1 MTDRRNTIETL
12 KEGRTRFAEGE
23 KTSNDLI
30 YSLRQNEDG
39 SLCFPYINGAVHE
52 IYGFDHIDIENDADK
67 IFSLIH
73 FDDIAYVKQS
83 ISKAMSELVPLKCQ
97 YRYMHP
103 QKEKGLM
110 WHQMHSLPVIEPE
123 GTVICH
129 GIITDITEDKNT
141 EQKLIKAKW
150 LYSFISHIN
159 QMIVRVT
166 DEQTLFKEVCDIA
179 VNIGTFRMAWIGLID
194 EVTKK
199 VIPTMIAGEDEGY
212 LLKIKAA
219 SIEDIP
225 EGRGPIGIALREN
238 RHIIVNDIENDPRML
253 LWREEALR
261 RGYFSSIAV
270 PIRKFGKP
278 IGVFCFYASEKNFF
292 DAEEIALL
300 EEAANDVAFALEV
313 FEKEALRKKEEAA
326 GFEKEQRLHI
336 LTELSPVGIFRT
348 DASGNTTYVNPS
360 WSQISGLS
368 FQEALGNGWRKAVHI
383 DDRERLFNGWLNAT
397 TQKEKSFSEYRFVR
411 PDGSITWVIGQ
422 AIPELNAENEIIGY
436 IGTTTDITE
445 RKQAEEEFEKINK
458 KNTAILDAIPD
469 LLFEVGLDGRIH
481 NYHSRHNQT
490 LFLPPELF
498 INKTFSDILP
508 PHIAGIYM
516 SAIQEAADKGL
527 STEKKYEL
535 TFQDGQH
542 WFELSVAPTLE
553 NNNNFL
559 NFICLVRDI
568 TKAVQMDFALHK
580 SEERYRGLINNL
592 DAGITVYAPD
602 TSIIFINQIADDL
615 LEFSDERLIG
625 TLEIELSEVY
635 LNEDNLPL
643 ALEKYPI
650 NQILNSKQAIKNFI
664 IGVKRPIKKDVVW
677 LLTNGFP
684 VIDKDGE
691 IEEVVIS
698 FIDITEQK
706 LTEIEKTKAK
716 EQAEA
721 ASKAKTDFLANM
733 SHEIR
738 TPLNGIIGFTDLL
751 MNSDLKNNQLE
762 YMSTVNESAK
772 TLLHIVNDILDFSKI
787 ESGKLELNI
796 EEVDLFELLNQVIN
810 LFKYQANLKKIK
822 LTLNIGNNVPQYIL
836 ADSIRL
842 KQILVNLLG
851 NSLKFTSNGGISLD
865 VSEIASPNINHAVL
879 NFSVKDTGI
888 GIKEKNTKK
897 IFSFFMQED
906 NSTNRQFGGTGLG
919 LAISNQLLELMDSK
933 IELKSKYGEG
943 SDFFFTIKFEKVNA
957 EKNNEVEMI
966 DSLNADTVNNQQILS
981 YKNILI
987 VDDNKINM
995 RLLKKIVQRIIPN
1008 SSIFEAYDGND
1019 AIAQYEKEKL
1029 DIILMDIQMPNKN
1042 GYEATYEIRKLKDS
1056 EKIPIIAITA
1066 GILTGDIEKCFESG
1080 MNDYIAKPIIFSD
1093 LEQILHKWL
1102 K

>member
-1 MTDRRNTIETL
+1 MSCSGVIY
-12 KEGRTRFAEGE
+12 E
-23 KTSNDLI
+23 KT
-30 YSLRQNEDG
+30 
-39 SLCFPYINGAVHE
+39 
-52 IYGFDHIDIENDADK
+52 
-67 IFSLIH
+67 
-73 FDDIAYVKQS
+73 
-83 ISKAMSELVPLKCQ
+83 
-97 YRYMHP
+97 
-103 QKEKGLM
+103 QKE
-110 WHQMHSLPVIEPE
+110 
-123 GTVICH
+123 
-129 GIITDITEDKNT
+129 
-141 EQKLIKAKW
+141 
-150 LYSFISHIN
+150 
-159 QMIVRVT
+159 
-166 DEQTLFKEVCDIA
+166 
-179 VNIGTFRMAWIGLID
+179 
-194 EVTKK
+194 
-199 VIPTMIAGEDEGY
+199 IPPMIAGEEEEDP
-212 LLKIKAA
+212 LKIKAA